1 MAKGV
6 TITNGA
12 TGKKVTTAPCVVE
25 KIDNRNFKIILIQ
38 GLNRQI
44 RRMCGFFNY
53 KVINLK
59 RVRIMN
65 VELGKMKPGTIV
77 EITGDKLT
85 ELKRL
90 TGEL

>member
-1 MAKGV
+1 
-6 TITNGA
+6 
-12 TGKKVTTAPCVVE
+12 
-25 KIDNRNFKIILIQ
+25 
-38 GLNRQI
+38 
-44 RRMCGFFNY
+44 MCGYFNY

-65 VELGKMKPGTIV
+65 VELGNMKPGTIV
-77 EITGDKLT
+77 EVTGDKLT